1 MAAVVVSSTKSGQ
14 MQIEDKS
21 ECHGHMQQETYSLQI
36 VKSVITN
43 NSRMHIKGIVLPNIK
58 TSWKCTPTIQ
68 DIDEFGS
75 SWEQI
80 WRNLALD
87 PLQWMGAVRMSPNS
101 W

>member
-21 ECHGHMQQETYSLQI
+21 ECHGHMQQETFSLQI
-36 VKSVITN
+36 V

-58 TSWKCTPTIQ
+58 TSWKYTPTIQ

-80 WRNLALD
+80 WRNVALD